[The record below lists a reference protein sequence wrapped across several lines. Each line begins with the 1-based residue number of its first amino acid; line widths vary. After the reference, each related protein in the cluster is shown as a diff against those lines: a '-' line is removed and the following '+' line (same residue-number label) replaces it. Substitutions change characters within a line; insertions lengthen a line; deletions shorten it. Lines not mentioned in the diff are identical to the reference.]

1 MRVHPLGVF
10 GLLPLA
16 MLLCATTGCWLSMKG
31 DGDSSSRAE
40 TRELAPSVVAN
51 IEAFCS
57 NCHRMPDPASFPR
70 DAWPDEVLKGFGFYY
85 ASGRTD
91 LKEPVVADV
100 QAYYVARAPKNY
112 RLPTPAPIDA
122 DWVSRYR
129 QIDVSLADASGETI
143 ANAAVSFIDIVD
155 LGDPLGRGIL
165 VSDMRHG
172 GIHFV
177 SLATP
182 VDSPGADSPGA
193 ELVGQSR
200 LLGSVSNPAA
210 VRVVDWDADGLQDL
224 VVADLGTF
232 LPGDHDKGRV
242 VWLRQRDDAPGEFEP
257 HDLIAGIG
265 RVASVEI
272 ADFDGD
278 GLQDLLVA
286 EFGWQTTGSIFWL
299 KRSASNHPT
308 EGLVKKVIDSRAG
321 TIHIPLADLNG
332 DGSPDFVALISQH
345 HERIEAMINDGS
357 GNFRS
362 ELIHAAQGPTYGSSG
377 IELVDMNG
385 NGKWDVLATNG
396 DAFDSFTL
404 KPFHGVRW
412 FENRGAFPF
421 QPHEVGLLPGA
432 HRAEAGDLDGDGKLE
447 IVGASFIPRELLIE
461 QRKLGAEAIVVWK
474 STADGGFQKHV
485 LATEDCIHATIKLA
499 DLDGDGRDEILAGH
513 FRDAAGNDGPAITIW
528 SSHK

>member
-10 GLLPLA
+10 GLLA
-16 MLLCATTGCWLSMKG
+16 MSVSATTGCWFSMKG
-31 DGDSSSRAE
+31 DADGDSSSRAE
-40 TRELAPSVVAN
+40 TRELPPSVVAN

-57 NCHRMPDPASFPR
+57 NCHAMPDPASFPR

-100 QAYYVARAPKNY
+100 QAFYVARAPENY
-112 RLPTPAPIDA
+112 QLPGPAPIDA
-122 DWVSRYR
+122 EWRGRYR
-129 QIDVSLADASGETI
+129 QIDVPLTDASGETI

-177 SLATP
+177 SLAP
-182 VDSPGADSPGA
+182 RADSPRS
-193 ELVGQSR
+193 ELVGQAR
-200 LLGSVSNPAA
+200 LLGRVTNPAA
-210 VRVVDWDADGLQDL
+210 VRVVDWDADGLKDL
-224 VVADLGTF
+224 VVADLGSF

-242 VWLRQRDDAPGEFEP
+242 VWFRQRNDAPGEFEP

-308 EGLVKKVIDSRAG
+308 EGLVKEVIDSRAG
-321 TIHIPLADLNG
+321 TIHVPVADING
-332 DGSPDFVALISQH
+332 DGAPDFVALISQH

-377 IELVDMNG
+377 IELVDLNG
-385 NGKWDVLATNG
+385 DGKWDVLATNG

-447 IVGASFIPRELLIE
+447 IVGASFIPRELLNE
-461 QRKLGAEAIVVWK
+461 HRKLGAEAIVVWK
-474 STADGGFQKHV
+474 AMPDGGFRKHV
-485 LATEDCIHATIKLA
+485 LATQDCIHATIKIA

-513 FRDAAGNDGPAITIW
+513 FRDAAGSDGPAMTIW
-528 SSHK
+528 SSQE